1 MDKPK
6 AAARAEELRRVVAHH
21 LHRYHVLDDPEI
33 SDAEYDELFRELQR
47 IEEEHPDLRTADS
60 PTQRVGAPPAEGFG
74 TVEHEHPLLSLAN
87 VFNFEE
93 LAAWE
98 ARNKRLVA
106 GASFEYVCELK
117 IDGLAVALTYE
128 DGLLK
133 TGATRGDGVRGEDVT
148 QNIRT
153 IRSVPLNVP
162 VSAFA
167 GPPPR
172 RFEARGEVYLP
183 RSGFDRLNAERA
195 REGLPLYANPRNTA
209 AGALRQLDS
218 RVTASRPLDIFVYAL
233 GWSDGDWTPR
243 GHWEALTRLAELGFK
258 LNSHAR
264 RCGSIEEVE
273 DFYRSWVERKED
285 LDYGVDGVVVKID
298 SFEMQERL
306 GVVAHDPRWAVAY
319 KFPPTQKLTKLLNIG
334 VNVGRTGSLNPYAE
348 LEPVEIGGATVKMS
362 TLHNEDDIRRKDLR
376 IGDRVLV
383 ERAGDVIPHVVKSM
397 ETDPDRA
404 EVYSIPSRC
413 PVSGDVVVREP
424 GEAMYYCPNSSCPA
438 QFYEL
443 LKHFAYRGSMDIEG
457 MGESLAQQVIEAG
470 LVRDLADLY
479 AVTTEQLA
487 ALERMGEKS
496 AENVCAAIQRS
507 KERPLDRLLFALGI
521 RHVGS
526 ETARLL
532 ASRFPNVDALRAADE
547 DDLVEID
554 GVGPIVARSIT
565 AYFQVEKNLEVLDRL
580 RAARVDPQAEVVAVP
595 AGEGPFSGM
604 TFVITG
610 TLSKM
615 TRAEAEAAVVERGG
629 KAGNSVSKKTSY
641 VVAGAAAGSK
651 LRKAQELGPPLEI
664 LDEDA
669 FRAMLDEQP
678 PAPDAA
684 PAS

>member
-1 MDKPK
+1 MG
-6 AAARAEELRRVVAHH
+6 R
-21 LHRYHVLDDPEI
+21 
-33 SDAEYDELFRELQR
+33 SS
-47 IEEEHPDLRTADS
+47 TS
-60 PTQRVGAPPAEGFG
+60 S
-74 TVEHEHPLLSLAN
+74 PLLSLAN

-98 ARNKRLVA
+98 ARNKRLVD
-106 GASFEYVCELK
+106 GASFDYVCELK

-162 VSAFA
+162 VSASA

-183 RSGFDRLNAERA
+183 RSGFDRLNEERA

-273 DFYRSWVERKED
+273 DFYRSWVERKEE

-319 KFPPTQKLTKLLNIG
+319 KFPPTQKVTTLLNIG

-348 LEPVEIGGATVKMS
+348 LEPVEIGGATVKMA

-376 IGDRVLV
+376 IGDHVLV

-404 EVYSIPSRC
+404 EVYSIPSHC
-413 PVSGDVVVREP
+413 PVSGDAVVREP
-424 GEAMYYCPNSSCPA
+424 GEAMYYCPNSSCQA
-438 QFYEL
+438 QFCEL

-479 AVTTEQLA
+479 AVTAEQLA

-532 ASRFPNVDALRAADE
+532 ASRFPNVDALREADE

-565 AYFQVEKNLEVLDRL
+565 AYFQVDKNLEVLDRL
-580 RAARVDPQAEVVAVP
+580 KAAGGRPAGGGRGGAGGRRPVQRHDVRDHGQPLVHDPRRGGGGGSGTRRQGGEQRQQEDELRGGGGRGGVQAAQGPGIGATGPRRGRPSVPCSTSSRPRPTRRPRHEVVP
-595 AGEGPFSGM
+595 
-604 TFVITG
+604 
-610 TLSKM
+610 
-615 TRAEAEAAVVERGG
+615 R
-629 KAGNSVSKKTSY
+629 
-641 VVAGAAAGSK
+641 GAAHTAVADRGAGQP
-651 LRKAQELGPPLEI
+651 RGAVRAQ
-664 LDEDA
+664 
-669 FRAMLDEQP
+669 
-678 PAPDAA
+678 PA
-684 PAS
+684 

>member
-1 MDKPK
+1 MDKPQ

-21 LHRYHVLDDPEI
+21 LYRYHVLDDPEI
-33 SDAEYDELFRELQR
+33 SDAEYDELFRELQG
-47 IEEEHPDLRTADS
+47 IEEEHPDLRAADS

-74 TVEHEHPLLSLAN
+74 TVEHEQPLLSLAN
-87 VFNFEE
+87 VVDFEE

-98 ARNKRLVA
+98 ARNQRLVD
-106 GASFEYVCELK
+106 GASFTYVCELK

-153 IRSVPLNVP
+153 IRSVPLTVP
-162 VSAFA
+162 VSADA
-167 GPPPR
+167 DPPPR

-183 RSGFDRLNAERA
+183 RSGFDRLNAERE

-218 RVTASRPLDIFVYAL
+218 RVTATRPLDIFVYAL
-233 GWSDGDWTPR
+233 GWSNGDWTPR
-243 GHWEALTRLAELGFK
+243 GHWEALTRLTELGFK
-258 LNSHAR
+258 LNPHAH
-264 RCGSIEEVE
+264 RCATIEEVE

-285 LDYGVDGVVVKID
+285 LDYGIDGIVVKID

-319 KFPPTQKLTKLLNIG
+319 KFPPTQRVTKLLNIG
-334 VNVGRTGSLNPYAE
+334 VNVGRTGSLNPYAI
-348 LEPVEIGGATVKMS
+348 LEPVEIGGATVKMA
-362 TLHNEDDIRRKDLR
+362 TLHNEDDIRRKDVR

-383 ERAGDVIPHVVKSM
+383 ERAGDVIPRVVKSM

-404 EVYSIPSRC
+404 EVYAIPERC
-413 PVSGDVVVREP
+413 PVSGDEVVRDP
-424 GEAMYYCPNSSCPA
+424 GEAKHYCPNSSCPA
-438 QFYEL
+438 QFFEL

-470 LVRDLADLY
+470 LISDLAGLY
-479 AVTTEQLA
+479 AVTAEQLA
-487 ALERMGEKS
+487 SLERMGEKS
-496 AENVCAAIQRS
+496 AENVRAAIERS
-507 KERPLDRLLFALGI
+507 KERPLDRLIFALGI

-532 ASRFPNVDALRAADE
+532 ASRFPNVDALRAAEE
-547 DDLVEID
+547 DDLVDID
-554 GVGPIVARSIT
+554 GIGPIVAQSIT

-580 RAARVDPQAEVVAVP
+580 KLAGVDPQAEIVEAP
-595 AGEGPFSGM
+595 AEGGPFSGM

-610 TLSKM
+610 TLSTM
-615 TRAEAEAAVVERGG
+615 TRAEAEAAVIERGG
-629 KAGNSVSKKTSY
+629 KAGNSVSKKTDY
-641 VVAGAAAGSK
+641 VVAGTAAGSK
-651 LRKAQELGPPLEI
+651 LRKAQELERPV

-669 FRAMLDEQP
+669 FRAMLDSPP
-678 PAPDAA
+678 PATEVA